1 MTTKP
6 PQTIASLAKAA
17 AKEAQA
23 AAPGLAEAADK
34 ALNEKTAAHEAFCR
48 AEAVWGDARHAK
60 NQNDRRAEAAAA
72 LARLADRP
80 DLIDLIDLLVDAG
93 TPPCADL
100 GALMRRGLVSGVKN
114 GANVTSY
121 HWSNLGHRVADL
133 ARELRDRLAAPE

>member
-6 PQTIASLAKAA
+6 PQTIASLAKAI

-34 ALNEKTAAHEAFCR
+34 ALDEKTAAHEAFCR
-48 AEAVWGDARHAK
+48 AEAAWGDARHAK
-60 NQNDRRAEAAAA
+60 NQNERRAEAAAA

-93 TPPCADL
+93 TPPGDEIST
-100 GALMRRGLVSGVKN
+100 LMRRGLVSATKN
-114 GANVTSY
+114 GARVTSY
-121 HWSNLGHRVADL
+121 HWSNLGYRVADL

>member
-6 PQTIASLAKAA
+6 DTIASLAKAI

-23 AAPGLAEAADK
+23 AAPGLTEAADK
-34 ALNEKTAAHEAFCR
+34 ALDEKTAAHEAFCR
-48 AEAVWGDARHAK
+48 AEAAWGDARHAK

-80 DLIDLIDLLVDAG
+80 DLIDLLIDGKV
-93 TPPCADL
+93 PPEEI

-114 GANVTSY
+114 GARVTSY
-121 HWSNLGHRVADL
+121 HWSNLGYRVADL

>member
-23 AAPGLAEAADK
+23 AAPGLAEAANK

-48 AEAVWGDARHAK
+48 AEAAWGDARHAK

-80 DLIDLIDLLVDAG
+80 DLIDLIDLLVEAG
-93 TPPCADL
+93 TPPGDEIST
-100 GALMRRGLVSGVKN
+100 LMRRGLVSATKN
-114 GANVTSY
+114 GARVTSY

>member
-6 PQTIASLAKAA
+6 DTIASLAKAA

-23 AAPGLAEAADK
+23 AAPGLAEAANK

-48 AEAVWGDARHAK
+48 AEAAWGDARHAK

-80 DLIDLIDLLVDAG
+80 DLIDLMACGDMPTDDQISAFV
-93 TPPCADL
+93 
-100 GALMRRGLVSGVKN
+100 RRGLMAGTKN
-114 GANVTSY
+114 GAHVTRY
-121 HWSNLGHRVADL
+121 GWTHLGHLACDL
-133 ARELRDRLAAPE
+133 ARELRDRLAASE